1 MPSGGRGCS
10 STMKRQ
16 RLQLP
21 DPATSLPW
29 EPRSRAAF
37 VTEEDTDPG
46 HGGQGR
52 RKGGKT
58 LETITTTIKKKK
70 KKKVD
75 SRLREGR
82 EQRETM

>member
-1 MPSGGRGCS
+1 MPSGGKGCS
-10 STMKRQ
+10 STMERQ

-21 DPATSLPW
+21 DPTTSLPR

-37 VTEEDTDPG
+37 VTEEDTDPWQ
-46 HGGQGR
+46 GGQDRRRGR
-52 RKGGKT
+52 ET

-70 KKKVD
+70 KKKAD
-75 SRLREGR
+75 SREKEGR